1 MAHCRDEDG
10 YSWCCGDFF
19 DHAALG
25 DGDHFLRGEIQDHT
39 QIVVDE
45 ASDHLD
51 LFILALLE
59 IFTCANNGAMHCIEG
74 EEPHQ
79 QFM

>member
-59 IFTCANNGAMHCIEG
+59 IFTCEKKTVSSTDPNSQGRN
-74 EEPHQ
+74 
-79 QFM
+79 